1 MTSFKLSSILLSD
14 ALPKELIPL
23 VTVSPNHSIE
33 QVFDLLYKNKIRS
46 VPVVRL
52 TDENKS
58 SDENNHSIGAKIEM
72 IDFAE
77 EDEEVREITRYQVL
91 LNQLHVKI
99 NGEEPVDGE

>member
-1 MTSFKLSSILLSD
+1 MNSKFENLKASVQEIIDLIAVKKDREANNKLL
-14 ALPKELIPL
+14 E
-23 VTVSPNHSIE
+23 VSE
-33 QVFDLLYKNKIRS
+33 TLD
-46 VPVVRL
+46 
-52 TDENKS
+52 
-58 SDENNHSIGAKIEM
+58 EM